1 MLYRDTAE
9 EIRVFA
15 DLMKQIPEGDPNF
28 VLKQLGKD
36 KNNKN
41 HDSEEEKSIVTFLSL
56 ENAELDYMKQFN
68 LRKI

>member
-1 MLYRDTAE
+1 
-9 EIRVFA
+9 
-15 DLMKQIPEGDPNF
+15 
-28 VLKQLGKD
+28 LKQLSKD